1 MPSLPES
8 EERLQNVGAVQL
20 FFRLMHEKD
29 IDAWGDLWN
38 CDAQILIAYSLQ
50 GFPEIIQSKQQI
62 VSAFRDLFAHFG
74 VYSYSI
80 RSLYP
85 TVDPRVVIVEWEVEA
100 TLKQS
105 GAIYKGKNI
114 TVFRFRDGKIA
125 AYHDYFDPRKFQRVV
140 DAIDESK
147 SAAQ

>member
-1 MPSLPES
+1 VELRRADPHSVL
-8 EERLQNVGAVQL
+8 A
-20 FFRLMHEKD
+20 
-29 IDAWGDLWN
+29 A
-38 CDAQILIAYSLQ
+38 
-50 GFPEIIQSKQQI
+50 GFPGDHSKQTADRF
-62 VSAFRDLFAHFG
+62 AFRDLFAHFG